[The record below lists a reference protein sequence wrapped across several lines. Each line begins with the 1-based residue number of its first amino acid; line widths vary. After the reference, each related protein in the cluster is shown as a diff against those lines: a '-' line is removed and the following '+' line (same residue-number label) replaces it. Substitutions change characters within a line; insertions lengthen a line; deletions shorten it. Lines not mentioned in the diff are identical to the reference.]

1 MIDQGRYDD
10 GKARAMRKRL
20 RQVLPKCA
28 IQKLAPSA
36 CIAMSAS
43 SGMVSNFNDAVI
55 SFGLSFSN
63 TCGPSSNASLHPA
76 GPVSFDVSNIIV
88 I

>member
-1 MIDQGRYDD
+1 MAKCEQCGNDYD
-10 GKARAMRKRL
+10 KSF
-20 RQVLPKCA
+20 QNCA

-63 TCGPSSNASLHPA
+63 TCGSSSSASLHPA
-76 GPVSFDVSNIIV
+76 GPVSFDVSKIIV